1 MDKGQIQALIRMN
14 EETSKE
20 GFDNLKR
27 LFDENPRRPYFTER
41 MIRATNLLAELAG
54 RRAYLESEL
63 RKAIQE
69 QR

>member
-1 MDKGQIQALIRMN
+1 MDRGQIQALIRMN

-41 MIRATNLLAELAG
+41 MIQATNLLAELAG

-69 QR
+69 ER